1 MDPFC
6 WTMALHDAA
15 PQLCSSRALKL
26 WSQWNRIIHAMSA
39 PLRNTGIGNFL
50 GDRNIAVWFK
60 SPLTSVTS
68 EKSGSKS
75 HWCAQSNPGR
85 HLFRCAPVGTLESF
99 CPFPSS
105 RYCTEPNGHHDLRR
119 QRIWPVR
126 NWWMAHLLRFY
137 PLLSASQNVISWVR
151 YALWPSKNLSKWTS
165 PTHLTKKHGVLVV
178 FEGEASEEWIEGR
191 SFHTCEMRGATTA
204 RDGISITTS
213 SEKLRLLLSPIPV
226 LGPLLPE
233 LFFLACCGA
242 RNLLRKGERAGN
254 FCGVCCPILSF

>member
-1 MDPFC
+1 MDPIC
-6 WTMALHDAA
+6 WTALHDAA
-15 PQLCSSRALKL
+15 PQLCSSQCLDHPCHLA
-26 WSQWNRIIHAMSA
+26 S
-39 PLRNTGIGNFL
+39 LRKELGIFL
-50 GDRNIAVWFK
+50 GTLDRNIAVWFK
-60 SPLTSVTS
+60 SLTSVTS

-75 HWCAQSNPGR
+75 HWCAQSKPGR
-85 HLFRCAPVGTLESF
+85 HLFRCAPVGTLKSF
-99 CPFPSS
+99 CQKSQRYSQHRTQWPSWFETATYLTSPELMDGPPFEVLPSS
-105 RYCTEPNGHHDLRR
+105 
-119 QRIWPVR
+119 VS
-126 NWWMAHLLRFY
+126 
-137 PLLSASQNVISWVR
+137 LSERHFLGAICFVTFK
-151 YALWPSKNLSKWTS
+151 KNLSKWTS

-178 FEGEASEEWIEGR
+178 FEGEASEEWIEWR

-204 RDGISITTS
+204 RDAISITTS